1 MVESSEQQFMCRWY
15 QVYVYVLEEAGR
27 IYDRYKEGSLLS
39 AACPR
44 QDFWHE
50 PNLVPLKRMYLGY
63 GYPKTMFSFFLFIQN
78 ERTGE
83 QRQLSEAT
91 GTSLTER
98 LKHLERL
105 IRSSREEEIAS
116 ELHISALLD
125 MVDIWAA
132 DSRAGGSIQKI
143 SLK

>member
-1 MVESSEQQFMCRWY
+1 
-15 QVYVYVLEEAGR
+15 
-27 IYDRYKEGSLLS
+27 
-39 AACPR
+39 
-44 QDFWHE
+44 
-50 PNLVPLKRMYLGY
+50 MYLGY

-125 MVDIWAA
+125 MVDI
-132 DSRAGGSIQKI
+132 
-143 SLK
+143 